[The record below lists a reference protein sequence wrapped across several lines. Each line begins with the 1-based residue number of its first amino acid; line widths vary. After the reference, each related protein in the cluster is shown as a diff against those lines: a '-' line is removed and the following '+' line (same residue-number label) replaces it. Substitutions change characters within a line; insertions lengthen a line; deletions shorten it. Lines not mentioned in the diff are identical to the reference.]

1 MSTSGYVVRPSLM
14 NRSNSSSWR
23 IGSTRVIP
31 STYATIESAA
41 LPRPCAGICARLR
54 EPHEVPA
61 DQEELREPGLLDHVQ
76 LVGQL
81 AHDRRRHRVVAAS
94 RALPAQLTTGALN
107 GVSPSGTG
115 KPGNR

>member
-1 MSTSGYVVRPSLM
+1 M

-41 LPRPCAGICARLR
+41 LPRPCAGMCRDFANRIRSQQIRKNSAR
-54 EPHEVPA
+54 PVDWMTSSSWA
-61 DQEELREPGLLDHVQ
+61 SCFTTAGVS
-76 LVGQL
+76 GWY
-81 AHDRRRHRVVAAS
+81 RRRAPSQHSSDRCE
-94 RALPAQLTTGALN
+94 N
-107 GVSPSGTG
+107 GVWPLGTG